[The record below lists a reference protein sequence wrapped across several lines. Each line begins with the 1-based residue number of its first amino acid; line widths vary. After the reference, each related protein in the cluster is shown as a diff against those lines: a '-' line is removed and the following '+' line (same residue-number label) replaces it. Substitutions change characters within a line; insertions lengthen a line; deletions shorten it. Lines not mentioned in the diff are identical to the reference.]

1 MMPLTLVLTAYGG
14 MVQLSAPRN
23 AVSSFTLAVIQHAVL
38 MVWGGG
44 GDEIIQPP
52 VLEQWGPGSRIS
64 CSATLCCAVLCC
76 VADQRAFVI
85 TLTRA
90 GEDDKSFRL
99 TDIDQTFA
107 SFAGAD
113 YNLQVGTAD
122 FQSTLPPERVD
133 TEDRT

>member
-1 MMPLTLVLTAYGG
+1 MKSSSHRSWSSGG
-14 MVQLSAPRN
+14 RAPVYR
-23 AVSSFTLAVIQHAVL
+23 ALLRCAL
-38 MVWGGG
+38 
-44 GDEIIQPP
+44 
-52 VLEQWGPGSRIS
+52 LR
-64 CSATLCCAVLCC
+64 CAVLCC
-76 VADQRAFVI
+76 AADQRAFVI

-133 TEDRT
+133 IEDRT